1 MARPALRIIA
11 IGRPGAAGQGIR
23 ICPRVQNLDVHL
35 PGPIREMMD
44 AEAAATPG
52 FRWVSDPIGKRHK
65 LGGSPDFIQPADWP
79 KCPGCAQ
86 DMSFVAQI
94 DSVNDEFCFADCGL
108 IYVFY
113 CFDCILSHSEVQI
126 F

>member
-1 MARPALRIIA
+1 
-11 IGRPGAAGQGIR
+11 
-23 ICPRVQNLDVHL
+23 
-35 PGPIREMMD
+35 MMD
-44 AEAAATPG
+44 ADVMSTEATGAICEVLQGDGQMRTIPAFKLVPVPESAEAAATPG

-113 CFDCILSHSEVQI
+113 CFDCILSHSEVQ
-126 F
+126 FF